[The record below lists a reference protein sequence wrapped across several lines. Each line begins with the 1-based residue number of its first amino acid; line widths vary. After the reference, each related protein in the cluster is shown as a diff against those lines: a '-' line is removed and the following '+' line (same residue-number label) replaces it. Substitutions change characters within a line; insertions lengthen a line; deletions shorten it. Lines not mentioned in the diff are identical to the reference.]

1 LFIGEGSILKIIE
14 TQPSRLKTICDA
26 LILLIS
32 LIVFSQQKDDFK
44 KGTAFEQFLIN
55 FFAPIQNSINY
66 AHGRASGFFNNYLAN
81 INASKENKVLQ
92 KKVAFLEEK
101 IFVYKELAKENE
113 RLKEL
118 LQFDEGMAIRGV
130 LAQVVGWDTSSDFKS
145 LRINR
150 GAKDGLKLQSTVVTS
165 EGVVGYVYRMTDHF
179 SDVLTIMNPKNRID
193 GIVERIRSHGIV
205 EGFSGQKCIM
215 KYVNQTDPLI
225 LNDIVLT
232 SGLGNIYPKGLK
244 IGTVSRI
251 KRENYE
257 TMQYVEIT
265 PSVNFSRLEEVIVLV
280 SKNKPTKTKEWNV
293 LNSIKGNN

>member
-1 LFIGEGSILKIIE
+1 MKIIE

>member
-1 LFIGEGSILKIIE
+1 MKIIE
-14 TQPSRLKTICDA
+14 TQPNRLKTICDA

-32 LIVFSQQKDDFK
+32 LIVFSQQKDNYK

-55 FFAPIQNSINY
+55 FFAPIQNSITY
-66 AHGRASGFFNNYLAN
+66 AHGRAAGLFNNYLAN

-92 KKVAFLEEK
+92 KKVSFLEEK

-118 LQFDEGMAIRGV
+118 LQFDEGMATKGV

-150 GAKDGLKLQSTVVTS
+150 AAKDGLKLQSTVVTS

-193 GIVERIRSHGIV
+193 GIVGRIRSHGIV

-244 IGTVSRI
+244 IGVVSRI

-257 TMQYVEIT
+257 TMQYVEIAQ
-265 PSVNFSRLEEVIVLV
+265 SVNFSRLEEVIVLV

>member
-1 LFIGEGSILKIIE
+1 MFIGEGSILKIIE
-14 TQPSRLKTICDA
+14 TQPNRLKTICDA

-265 PSVNFSRLEEVIVLV
+265 PSVSFSRLEEVIVLV

>member
-1 LFIGEGSILKIIE
+1 MKIIE
-14 TQPSRLKTICDA
+14 TQPNRLKVIFDA
-26 LILLIS
+26 VVLLVS
-32 LIVFSQQKDDFK
+32 LIVFSQQKGGVK
-44 KGTAFEQFLIN
+44 MGTPFEQFLIN
-55 FFAPIQNSINY
+55 FFAPIQGGIMY
-66 AHGRASGFFNNYLAN
+66 AHNQATSLFNNYLAN
-81 INASKENKVLQ
+81 INASKDNKILL
-92 KKVAFLEEK
+92 KKVSFLEEK
-101 IFVYKELAKENE
+101 IFVYREVARENE
-113 RLKEL
+113 RLKSL
-118 LQFDEGMAIRGV
+118 LQFEEGMAIKSI

-215 KYVNQTDPLI
+215 KYVNQADPLI
-225 LNDIVLT
+225 LNDVVFT

-244 IGTVSRI
+244 IGSISKI

-257 TMQYVEIT
+257 TMQYVEIA
-265 PSVNFSRLEEVIVLV
+265 PAVNFSRLEEVIVLV
-280 SKNKPTKTKEWNV
+280 STSKDTKTKEWNV
-293 LNSIKGNN
+293 LNKIKGNK

>member
-1 LFIGEGSILKIIE
+1 MKIIE

-55 FFAPIQNSINY
+55 FFAPIQNSITY

>member
-1 LFIGEGSILKIIE
+1 MKIIE
-14 TQPSRLKTICDA
+14 TQPNRLKTICDA

-55 FFAPIQNSINY
+55 FFAPIQNSITY

-92 KKVAFLEEK
+92 KKVSFLEEK

-257 TMQYVEIT
+257 TMQYVEIA

>member
-1 LFIGEGSILKIIE
+1 MGKRFILKIIE
-14 TQPSRLKTICDA
+14 TQPNRLKVIFDA
-26 LILLIS
+26 VVLLVS
-32 LIVFSQQKDDFK
+32 LIVFSQQKGGVK
-44 KGTAFEQFLIN
+44 MGTPFEQFLIN
-55 FFAPIQNSINY
+55 FFAPIQGGIMY
-66 AHGRASGFFNNYLAN
+66 AHNQATSLFNNYLAN
-81 INASKENKVLQ
+81 INASKDNKILL
-92 KKVAFLEEK
+92 KKVSFLEEK
-101 IFVYKELAKENE
+101 IFVYREVARENE
-113 RLKEL
+113 RLKSL
-118 LQFDEGMAIRGV
+118 LQFEEGMAIKSI

-215 KYVNQTDPLI
+215 KYVNQADPLI
-225 LNDIVLT
+225 LNDVVFT

-244 IGTVSRI
+244 IGSISKI

-257 TMQYVEIT
+257 TMQYVEIA
-265 PSVNFSRLEEVIVLV
+265 PAVNFSRLEEVIVLV
-280 SKNKPTKTKEWNV
+280 STSKDTKTKEWNV
-293 LNSIKGNN
+293 LNKIKGNK

>member
-1 LFIGEGSILKIIE
+1 LKIIE
-14 TQPSRLKTICDA
+14 TQPNRLKTICDA

-32 LIVFSQQKDDFK
+32 LIVFSQQKDNYK

-55 FFAPIQNSINY
+55 FFAPIQNSITY
-66 AHGRASGFFNNYLAN
+66 AHGRAAGLFNNYLAN

-92 KKVAFLEEK
+92 KKVFFLEEK
-101 IFVYKELAKENE
+101 IFVYKELAKENV

-118 LQFDEGMAIRGV
+118 LQFDEGMAVKGV

-179 SDVLTIMNPKNRID
+179 SDVLTLMNPKNRID

-205 EGFSGQKCIM
+205 EGFSGQRCIM

-251 KRENYE
+251 RRENYE

>member
-1 LFIGEGSILKIIE
+1 MKIIE

-55 FFAPIQNSINY
+55 FFAPIQNSIDY

>member
-1 LFIGEGSILKIIE
+1 MKIIE
-14 TQPSRLKTICDA
+14 TQPNRLKTICDA

-55 FFAPIQNSINY
+55 FFAPIQNSITY

>member
-1 LFIGEGSILKIIE
+1 LKIIE
-14 TQPSRLKTICDA
+14 TQPNRLKATFDA
-26 LILLIS
+26 VVLLVS
-32 LIVFSQQKDDFK
+32 LIVFSQQKDGVK
-44 KGTAFEQFLIN
+44 TGTPFEQFLIN
-55 FFAPIQNSINY
+55 FFAPIQGGIMYTHNQATSL
-66 AHGRASGFFNNYLAN
+66 FNNYLAN
-81 INASKENKVLQ
+81 INASKDNKILL
-92 KKVAFLEEK
+92 KKVSFLEEK
-101 IFVYKELAKENE
+101 IFVYREVARENE
-113 RLKEL
+113 RLKSL
-118 LQFDEGMAIRGV
+118 LQFEEGMAIKSI

-215 KYVNQTDPLI
+215 KYVNQADPLI
-225 LNDIVLT
+225 LNDVVFT

-244 IGTVSRI
+244 IGTISKI

-257 TMQYVEIT
+257 TMQYVEIG
-265 PSVNFSRLEEVIVLV
+265 PAVNFSRLEEVIVLV
-280 SKNKPTKTKEWNV
+280 STSKDTKAEEWNV
-293 LNSIKGNN
+293 LNKIKGNK

>member
-1 LFIGEGSILKIIE
+1 LKIIE
-14 TQPSRLKTICDA
+14 TQPNRLKTICDA

-32 LIVFSQQKDDFK
+32 LIVFSQQKDNFK

-55 FFAPIQNSINY
+55 FFAPIQNSVTY

-118 LQFDEGMAIRGV
+118 LQFDEGMAIKGV

-257 TMQYVEIT
+257 TMQYVEIA